1 MRVSKTTHDAE
12 NWKAVKTNSLEN
24 ARSPQNLRRKKSA
37 PQNLALCVSRFPRKN
52 QKRSRPIVVHYVP
65 LASRHFTPSHAIS
78 IEGLR
83 SLAIQLR

>member
-1 MRVSKTTHDAE
+1 VCQTTHDAE
-12 NWKAVKTNSLEN
+12 NWKAATSNSLEN

-37 PQNLALCVSRFPRKN
+37 PQKSSLVVSRFPRKN

-65 LASRHFTPSHAIS
+65 LASRHFMPSHAIS

>member
-1 MRVSKTTHDAE
+1 MQEALKICAA
-12 NWKAVKTNSLEN
+12 K
-24 ARSPQNLRRKKSA
+24 NLRRKY
-37 PQNLALCVSRFPRKN
+37 LALCVSRFPRKN